1 MEYTGSLGYRK
12 GVKGSAESMHSRFL
26 KVNLA
31 EASLDAW
38 SGNTMKF
45 FFNNAKSKSSPR
57 HELTKID
64 KTIKAIINTIIKSS
78 KTNKAIKTIK
88 AKKIQQS

>member
-1 MEYTGSLGYRK
+1 
-12 GVKGSAESMHSRFL
+12 MHSRFL

-64 KTIKAIINTIIKSS
+64 KTIKAIKAIKVINTIIKSS

-88 AKKIQQS
+88 AKKIQQR